1 MDKGISNFRMEM
13 IGESFRQLQM
23 DRNQSSHCQSLHAI
37 LLYLKME
44 AQLIIT

>member
-1 MDKGISNFRMEM
+1 MDKGISNFRMKM
-13 IGESFRQLQM
+13 IGEEFSSTT
-23 DRNQSSHCQSLHAI
+23 DESSHCQSLHAI